1 MKKAFEISMCV
12 LITTGPLN
20 EALPTDQQHFLKKMQ
35 LGHKN
40 ALFPTSPGEALEAP
54 SRLDT
59 YNPTTATQRA
69 SESNQS
75 LTSLVITTTETEAQL
90 DTLPPG
96 RCKPAEHVRTS
107 AKASCG
113 SQQVS
118 KNVLFSFSLIGLKF

>member
-1 MKKAFEISMCV
+1 MCV
-12 LITTGPLN
+12 LITAGPLD
-20 EALPTDQQHFLKKMQ
+20 EALPTDQQHFLRKMQ
-35 LGHKN
+35 LGHKY
-40 ALFPTSPGEALEAP
+40 ALFPTSPGESLEAP

-69 SESNQS
+69 SETNPS

-107 AKASCG
+107 AEASCG

-118 KNVLFSFSLIGLKF
+118 KNVLFGLKFLLV